1 MKTNQQEKRFLKK
14 VKGLLSESAGNLD
27 SQTRQRL
34 KHIRLDALRSAEK
47 KRARLFFSS
56 RWATAGAF
64 AAVMMAAIAIFF
76 LLRTSPRD
84 VSSQY
89 IEDYEII
96 ASKEHFDLYENL
108 DFYCW
113 LAAEENE
120 G

>member
-1 MKTNQQEKRFLKK
+1 MKTNQQEKRFLER
-14 VKGLLSESAGNLD
+14 VKGLLSEGAENLD

-34 KHIRLDALRSAEK
+34 KHIRLDALRSAEE
-47 KRARLFFSS
+47 KRARLVFPS
-56 RWATAGAF
+56 RWVTAGAF
-64 AAVMMAAIAIFF
+64 AVAAMAAVTIFF
-76 LLRTSPRD
+76 LLRTSPGD
-84 VSSQY
+84 VSSHY

-113 LAAEENE
+113 LATEEDE